1 MSEFKGMQTPRLQL
15 NNKELP
21 WVELET
27 HDTQQSRHAVDLF
40 ALPLPLPF
48 YFTLLLTHAHGLVL

>member
-1 MSEFKGMQTPRLQL
+1 MQTPRLQL

-48 YFTLLLTHAHGLVL
+48 YLIFLLTHAQGLVL